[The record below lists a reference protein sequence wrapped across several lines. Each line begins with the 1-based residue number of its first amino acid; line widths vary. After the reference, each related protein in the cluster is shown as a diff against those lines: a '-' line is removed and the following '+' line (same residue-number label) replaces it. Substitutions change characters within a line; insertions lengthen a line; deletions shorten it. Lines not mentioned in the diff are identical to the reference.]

1 MQLQN
6 KNLLEEV
13 EKNNFREDL
22 FYRLNVMPISTLPL
36 RDRKEDIEQLI
47 RYYLMKNK
55 VFISL
60 DDFLEEETLKFFYE
74 YNCHEI

>member
-1 MQLQN
+1 
-6 KNLLEEV
+6 
-13 EKNNFREDL
+13 
-22 FYRLNVMPISTLPL
+22 MPISTLPL

-60 DDFLEEETLKFFYE
+60 DDFLGNIKIFL
-74 YNCHEI
+74 